1 MSDDL
6 QAQIKEMRD
15 LAALT
20 RGFFGVHPQ
29 SGADHLEEIADRI
42 QAHLD
47 RDRKMKAELA
57 EDINKALGIWSKT
70 LPGVRPDRARLIGID
85 IRALQTLVAKLE
97 ADSKTEAKK

>member
-1 MSDDL
+1 MTSSDSDL
-6 QAQIKEMRD
+6 EAQIKEMRD

-57 EDINKALGIWSKT
+57 EMKRDWEFALDHEQDEVGRISQQRVISI
-70 LPGVRPDRARLIGID
+70 LGVVI
-85 IRALQTLVAKLE
+85 AKLE
-97 ADSKTEAKK
+97 ADSKTEASE